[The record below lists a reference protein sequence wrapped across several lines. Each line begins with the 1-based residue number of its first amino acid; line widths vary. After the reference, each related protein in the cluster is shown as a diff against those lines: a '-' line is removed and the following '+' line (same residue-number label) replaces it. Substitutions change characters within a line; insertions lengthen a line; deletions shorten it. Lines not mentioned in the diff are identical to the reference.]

1 MALNPLISEVH
12 PNNTSK
18 FSSYP
23 LSKLNRVTNYSCL
36 GKEFYLFIF
45 LCEIYQ
51 INNYAV
57 WQLLPFNITVDG
69 TAALYRV
76 QAVAIYWQVTT
87 GYVRCI

>member
-1 MALNPLISEVH
+1 MALNPLMSEVH

-23 LSKLNRVTNYSCL
+23 LSKLIRVTNYCCL
-36 GKEFYLFIF
+36 GKVFFFEKYIKS
-45 LCEIYQ
+45 

-57 WQLLPFNITVDG
+57 WQLLPCNIMVDD

-76 QAVAIYWQVTT
+76 QAVAIYWQVTID
-87 GYVRCI
+87 YVG